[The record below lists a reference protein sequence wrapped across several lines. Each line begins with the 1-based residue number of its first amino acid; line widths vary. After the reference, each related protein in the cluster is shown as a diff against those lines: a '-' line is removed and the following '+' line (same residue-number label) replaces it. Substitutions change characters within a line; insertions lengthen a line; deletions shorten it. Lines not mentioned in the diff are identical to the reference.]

1 MKQERRAVPL
11 VTKEG
16 KLQIEQFLS
25 HVSQWRRRHQTI
37 MGNKPAEQLMQ
48 EWLLTQVC
56 SNTELFAA
64 KQLDST
70 RTNPTSTKLSV
81 FLHRQRDL
89 LAVRRGVARGAA
101 EAFKAA
107 LAGAI
112 KNKEGR
118 RRSSREN
125 QQPNHQAAR
134 RRWQGTDAD
143 EADDERAALV
153 RDHAYRRWRH
163 WPARMHTWSHAH
175 GYQMSRPR

>member
-1 MKQERRAVPL
+1 MAAQTPVDH
-11 VTKEG
+11 
-16 KLQIEQFLS
+16 EQ
-25 HVSQWRRRHQTI
+25 QA
-37 MGNKPAEQLMQ
+37 AEQLMQ

-70 RTNPTSTKLSV
+70 RTNPTSTQLSA

-89 LAVRRGVARGAA
+89 LAVRRGVARSAA

-107 LAGAI
+107 LTGAI

-153 RDHAYRRWRH
+153 RDHAYQRWRH